1 MYRIVVDTNVIISA
15 WINKNGSSRQ
25 FFTKYLTNDMCV
37 FITSGEIIAEVK
49 KVANR
54 PKFKRYGEG
63 IDEFLHPIMTTSRF
77 VKIKSN
83 FKVIEED
90 PDDDVIVNTAH
101 DGHADYIVSG
111 DGDLLRLKEY
121 KKIRIVTVSAM
132 LEILRH
138 GS

>member
-63 IDEFLHPIMTTSRF
+63 ID
-77 VKIKSN
+77 
-83 FKVIEED
+83 
-90 PDDDVIVNTAH
+90 
-101 DGHADYIVSG
+101 
-111 DGDLLRLKEY
+111 
-121 KKIRIVTVSAM
+121 
-132 LEILRH
+132 
-138 GS
+138 